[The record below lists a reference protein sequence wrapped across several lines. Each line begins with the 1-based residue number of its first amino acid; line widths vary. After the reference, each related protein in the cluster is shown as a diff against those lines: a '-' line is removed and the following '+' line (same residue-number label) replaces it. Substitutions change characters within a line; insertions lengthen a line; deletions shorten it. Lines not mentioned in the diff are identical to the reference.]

1 MTWICL
7 LLLQGPGPQ
16 PTLPPDP
23 LCASLWIEDLIP
35 FFVAG
40 CAIAAMGVSILL
52 RCSERFREFW
62 TAHVCAFMEKH
73 GRGEQS

>member
-7 LLLQGPGPQ
+7 LLLSGPGPQ
-16 PTLPPDP
+16 PTPPFDP
-23 LCASLWIEDLIP
+23 LGAPLWIEALIP

-40 CAIAAMGVSILL
+40 CAIVAMGVSFLL
-52 RCSERFREFW
+52 RYSERFREFW